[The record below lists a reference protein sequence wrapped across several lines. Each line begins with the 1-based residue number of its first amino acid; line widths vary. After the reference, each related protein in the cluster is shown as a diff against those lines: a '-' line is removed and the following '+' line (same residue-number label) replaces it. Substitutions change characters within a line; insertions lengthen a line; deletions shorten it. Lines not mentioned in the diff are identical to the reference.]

1 MGKTSSPKG
10 KGGASARTGAPAD
23 AARDAAR
30 GPAQGAARKDPGGAE
45 GAQKP
50 APQEGGAGA
59 PSPEMARNLARIEE
73 LSQRLIAAL
82 SRRKPHSPALD
93 GPSPELY
100 AKAGAAL
107 MAEWMTNPA
116 KLIGQQ
122 VEWWGR
128 AVQNYMEAQQAMLA
142 AATGADA
149 REQGEEA
156 GAAARCDRRF
166 SHPLWYSNPYFSLLR
181 KQYLLNA
188 RTLEKSVEALEGL
201 SPPERERLRFFTRQI
216 IDMMAPTNFL
226 ATNPDALE
234 RAVETGGESLV
245 RGLENLVRD
254 LEVGEGDLL
263 VTLADPEAF
272 RVGGNIAATEGAVIY
287 RNRLFELIQYA
298 PRSERV
304 HEIPVLLF
312 PPWINKFYILDL
324 KPENSLIRWI
334 VDQGYTLF
342 VVSWVNP
349 DETYADVGLDD
360 YIAEGYLEAMRV
372 VREICGTDQVNA
384 IGYCIAGT
392 MLALTLALLEKRG
405 EAPVRAATFFTTLTD
420 FSDPG
425 EFAVFLADDF
435 VDAIEEEARREGVLR
450 SYFMARTFSYLR
462 PNDLVYQPAIRSYM
476 LGEPPPAFDLLYW
489 NGDGTNLPARMAV
502 EYLRL
507 LCQQN
512 RFAQGGIG
520 VLGETLHIRDVK
532 RPLTAIACETDH
544 IAPWKASFQG
554 VAKMGARSKGFILSQ
569 SGHIAGIVN
578 PPGRKKYGHYT
589 SKAPLRDP
597 DAWYQAADFHP
608 ASWWPRWEEW
618 LRRRAGRKVAAHIP
632 GAAGYPVLAPA
643 PGTYVLNAKYEPPQ
657 ERG

>member
-1 MGKTSSPKG
+1 MNKTSSPKG
-10 KGGASARTGAPAD
+10 EGGEAGRAGAPAAAKAAAKGKD
-23 AARDAAR
+23 AGGGKSA
-30 GPAQGAARKDPGGAE
+30 GKPGL
-45 GAQKP
+45 
-50 APQEGGAGA
+50 QEGGAIA

-73 LSQRLIAAL
+73 LSRRLIAAL
-82 SRRKPHSPALD
+82 SRRRPHSPALD

-116 KLIGQQ
+116 RLIGQQ

-142 AATGADA
+142 AGAQ
-149 REQGEEA
+149 EEGGEEA
-156 GAAARCDRRF
+156 AAAARRDRRF

-188 RTLEKSVEALEGL
+188 ETLEKSIDALEGL
-201 SPPERERLRFFTRQI
+201 PPPERERLRFFTRQI

-254 LEVGEGDLL
+254 LEANDGDLL

-272 RVGGNIAATEGAVIY
+272 RVGENIAGTEGAVIY

-298 PRSERV
+298 PRTESV

-324 KPENSLIRWI
+324 RPDNSLIRWI

-342 VVSWVNP
+342 VVSWINP
-349 DETYADVGLDD
+349 DESYADVGLED
-360 YIAEGYLEAMRV
+360 YIREGYLEALRV
-372 VREICGTDQVNA
+372 VKDVCATDEVNA
-384 IGYCIAGT
+384 VGYCIAGT

-405 EAPVRAATFFTTLTD
+405 ERSVRAATFFTTLTD
-420 FSDPG
+420 FSEPG
-425 EFAVFLADDF
+425 EFAVFLEDDF
-435 VDAIEEEARREGVLR
+435 VDAIEEEAKREGVLR

-489 NGDGTNLPARMAV
+489 NGDGTNLPARMTV

-507 LCQQN
+507 LCRQN
-512 RFAQGGIG
+512 RFAEGGIEI
-520 VLGETLHIRDVK
+520 LGETLHIRDVK

-544 IAPWKASFQG
+544 IAPWKASFRG
-554 VAKMGARSKGFILSQ
+554 VAKMGARSKRFILSQ

-578 PPGRKKYGHYT
+578 PPSRDKYGHYT
-589 SKAPLRDP
+589 SKAEIRDP
-597 DAWYQAADFHP
+597 EAWYQAADFHP
-608 ASWWPRWEEW
+608 GSWWPRWERW
-618 LRRRAGRKVAAHIP
+618 LRRHAGRKVAARIP
-632 GAAGYPVLAPA
+632 GASGCPVLAPA
-643 PGTYVLNAKYEPPQ
+643 PGTYVLNAKYEAPGEGDEPA
-657 ERG
+657 RK